1 MKKILFT
8 ATVQSHICQFH
19 LPIMEMLKEQGNE
32 VHVAAKN
39 NLTEKNG
46 LQVKFADEIFNIPF
60 SRSPISKINITA
72 YKELKNIIDKEK
84 YDIIHC
90 NTPVGG
96 VITRLAAR
104 NSRKNGTRV
113 IYTTHGFHFYKGA
126 PLINWIIYYPI
137 EKYMARFTNDL
148 ITITNEDYIFAKK
161 KKFKT
166 VVHHVN
172 GVGVNSNKYKKL
184 KQEDALK
191 LRQAKGYS
199 KDDTIIL
206 CIGELNEN
214 KNQSTVIKAMTH
226 ILKKYP
232 DTKLLL
238 AGNGPSENKLKQL
251 AVSSNV
257 SNNIEFLGYRTDLHD
272 YVNLCDITV
281 SASIREG
288 LPLNV
293 MEAMICGKPVVA
305 SINRGHKELVIDGQ
319 TGYLVE
325 SNDDKSF
332 AEKIINLICDNNKAM
347 TFGACGVRRVVP
359 FDIVNVKEQL
369 SKIYWRLL

>member
-19 LPIMEMLKEQGNE
+19 LPIMQMLKEQGNE
-32 VHVAAKN
+32 VHVAANN
-39 NLTEKNG
+39 NLQEKNG
-46 LQVKFADEIFNIPF
+46 LQIKFADKIFIITF
-60 SRSPISKINITA
+60 SRSPMSRKNITA
-72 YKELKNIIDKEK
+72 YKKLKNIIDKEN

-90 NTPVGG
+90 NTPMGG

-104 NSRKNGTRV
+104 NSRKKGTRV
-113 IYTTHGFHFYKGA
+113 IYTAHGFHFYKGA

-137 EKYMARFTNDL
+137 ERFMARFTDDL
-148 ITITNEDYIFAKK
+148 ITINREDYIFAKK

-166 VVHHVN
+166 VVHHVK

-184 KQEDALK
+184 KQEDILK
-191 LRQAKGYS
+191 LRQAKGYCM
-199 KDDTIIL
+199 DDKIIL

-214 KNQSTVIKAMTH
+214 KNQTTVIKAMSR
-226 ILKKYP
+226 ILKKY
-232 DTKLLL
+232 TNAKLLL
-238 AGNGPSENKLKQL
+238 AGNGPSEKKLKQL
-251 AVSSNV
+251 AVSENV
-257 SNNIEFLGYRTDLHD
+257 SNNIEFLGYRTDLQD
-272 YVNLCDITV
+272 YVNLCDIAV

-293 MEAMICGKPVVA
+293 MESMICGKPIVA

-325 SNDDKSF
+325 PKDDKSF
-332 AEKIINLICDNNKAM
+332 AEKIIELICDNNKAM
-347 TFGACGVRRVVP
+347 TYGESGLQSIEP

-369 SKIYWRLL
+369 SKIYG